1 MQRFAQRFF
10 KIMLLGDLRISLPFN
25 FFEDKQIHLAFKVT
39 NLRVDRELI
48 VIDHC
53 EDCI

>member
-1 MQRFAQRFF
+1 MQRFTQRFF
-10 KIMLLGDLRISLPFN
+10 KVMLLGNPRISLPLN
-25 FFEDKQIHLAFKVT
+25 LLENKQIHLAFKVA
-39 NLRVDRELI
+39 NLRVDRELV